1 MLAGFA
7 VLGLLVV
14 AVAGATNPDVLVSN
28 GSPPGPF
35 SQNKQNEPAL
45 AVDANS
51 PNILAAGANEEIDM
65 EACNAGKDNTCPF
78 TPGVGTSGVYFS
90 SDSGDTW
97 TQPTYSGLSART
109 CLGVVGDSDPA
120 CSPSVGDIGTL
131 PNYYENN
138 LVSDGD
144 PGLAFGPAPGSGGFS
159 WGNGD
164 RLYYSNLTHPLAG
177 KPFKGFEAI
186 AVSRTDDV
194 AAAAGGDNNA
204 WMDPV
209 IVSKQSSTTFSDKSQ
224 IWADNASS

>member
-1 MLAGFA
+1 MRRVISVLAVCLSVGA
-7 VLGLLVV
+7 LV
-14 AVAGATNPDVLVSN
+14 AIPSGIPASATHGGDTLVSN

-109 CLGVVGDSDPA
+109 CLG
-120 CSPSVGDIGTL
+120 
-131 PNYYENN
+131 
-138 LVSDGD
+138 
-144 PGLAFGPAPGSGGFS
+144 
-159 WGNGD
+159 
-164 RLYYSNLTHPLAG
+164 
-177 KPFKGFEAI
+177 
-186 AVSRTDDV
+186 
-194 AAAAGGDNNA
+194 
-204 WMDPV
+204 
-209 IVSKQSSTTFSDKSQ
+209 
-224 IWADNASS
+224 